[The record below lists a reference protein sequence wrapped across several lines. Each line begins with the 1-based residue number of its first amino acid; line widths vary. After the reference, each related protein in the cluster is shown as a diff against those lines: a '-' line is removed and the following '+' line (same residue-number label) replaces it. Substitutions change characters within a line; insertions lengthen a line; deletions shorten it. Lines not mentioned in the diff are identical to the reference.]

1 MEANGNREREIE
13 ILRRSLQIGL
23 GSAAFLAGLD
33 KFTNLLTDWEKYLNP
48 RAEEMLPVSGKTFMK
63 IVGVIEMA
71 VGLGVLS
78 GKFTKPSSYIASA
91 WLTAISGNLVSHP
104 VKYHDIAVRDMEMA
118 LEAFVLARLTD
129 IHESRGELSGG
140 ENRNLLE
147 EHYPGQAA

>member
-1 MEANGNREREIE
+1 MEANGNREHEIE
-13 ILRRSLQIGL
+13 LLRKSLQIGL

-33 KFTNLLTDWEKYLNP
+33 KFTNLLTDWEKYLSP
-48 RAEEMLPVSGKTFMK
+48 RAAEILPMSGKTFMK

-104 VKYHDIAVRDMEMA
+104 DKYHDVAVRDMEMA

-129 IHESRGELSGG
+129 IHEERAQLTSGNG
-140 ENRNLLE
+140 KLLE
-147 EHYPGQAA
+147 ERYPGQAA